1 MLKNDKQI
9 KFTQNQEGKYLKATI
24 TNMLKNKVKNKCRG
38 KNEDEPEKKSWC
50 SKRMDKNI
58 CSNKKVLRNG

>member
-1 MLKNDKQI
+1 
-9 KFTQNQEGKYLKATI
+9 
-24 TNMLKNKVKNKCRG
+24 MLKNKVKNKCRG
-38 KNEDEPEKKSWC
+38 KNENEPEKKSWC